1 MSARQPRVSVIMPVI
16 NEERHL
22 RHAVD
27 GILAQ
32 DYGGELEVVI
42 SVGPSKDRTRELED
56 TPSIR
61 GMVHAVRHM
70 VKIIEERG

>member
-1 MSARQPRVSVIMPVI
+1 MSVEPARVSVIMPVI

-32 DYGGELEVVI
+32 DYAGELEVVI
-42 SVGPSKDRTRELED
+42 AIGPS
-56 TPSIR
+56 
-61 GMVHAVRHM
+61 
-70 VKIIEERG
+70 